1 MEPLMIYSSTLTVL
15 LTVFLLVRAAR
26 WWFSRNTLAEATIR
40 WAWEQAH
47 VVVDDSDENA
57 DVAKSTPSRI
67 IRIAVDYVRCE
78 FGLMSDSKA
87 NRLVVSDVVRKF
99 LKTRGLRP
107 SHIARQFPLIVEAYF
122 LNSPDDL
129 LLVEMRKTTFVREH
143 RRGGEAA

>member
-1 MEPLMIYSSTLTVL
+1 MDPLYLYSSVLTVL
-15 LTVFLLVRAAR
+15 VLAVILVRLLR

-47 VVVDDSDENA
+47 VVVDDADETA

-67 IRIAVDYVRCE
+67 LRIAVDYIRSE
-78 FGLMSDSKA
+78 FGLMADTKA

-107 SHIARQFPLIVEAYF
+107 SHISRQFPLIVEAYF
-122 LNSPDDL
+122 LNSLDDL
-129 LLVEMRKTTFVREH
+129 LLIEMRNTAFVRQH
-143 RRGGEAA
+143 KRGGEVA